1 MKSCEYLRK
10 CLYGSQVFKGNDQII
25 GIYKKLFCEAGES
38 KITSCK
44 RYQVI
49 KESGICPTHILPN
62 TKSPVEKIIGEALSE
77 SKSNFARL

>member
-38 KITSCK
+38 KIASCK
-44 RYQVI
+44 RYQVM
-49 KESGICPTHILPN
+49 KESGICPSHILPN
-62 TKSPVEKIIGEALSE
+62 TLSSVESIIGKAQKE
-77 SKSNFARL
+77 SRNSFARL